1 MLIYH
6 TGGRGLP
13 PVFQFA
19 LHMTGQASDIHVC
32 PKCGTS
38 LDVSSLGFYAEV
50 RCPVCG
56 ENGRVHSSLANFRI
70 ESILGIGGMS
80 VVFRARDL
88 VLGRE
93 LAVKVLNDSYRDNP
107 ERISRFESECSM
119 MARVRHENVV
129 SVYTAGWSRGQ
140 FYIAMEKVEGKNLEL
155 LLSEHK
161 CLMQD
166 EALDVI
172 YQVASGLQ
180 AAKNAGVLHRDM
192 KPGNIIITPD
202 GLAKVLD
209 FGLSLDD
216 RPDAAREEI
225 IWATP
230 FYVPP
235 ETLEGKPE
243 DARTDIYALGMTLRS
258 MITGVVNYSESVED
272 LGALLKLKREMK
284 PMSELYPHLDEAL
297 CDLIDRMTAFKP
309 DDRPADYEVLL
320 DEIEEV
326 KSGIGK
332 ASEELQKR
340 RRNRQYGVL
349 SIIGVVLIGL
359 IAALVVALFSPPPPL
374 YKSVPVPSLASW
386 PEIEALQKA
395 CNQLADGDSEGASL
409 TFTQLSKQASDPG
422 IRLTAFLMNRM
433 TDEEFTS
440 LSAEDLSMFR
450 QLIDGAAAGHSAARR
465 LAACCSSLPSLFE
478 SQQVMPESASSDL
491 PPPLRA
497 AVLMMAAHSHIV
509 NGKTE
514 QATGCLDAALA
525 ELAASPVTAIMVDD
539 VRHKRQ
545 NLPRVM
551 VQGSRKRVRL
561 LMASGNPASALDVL
575 RKIDTG
581 NFTPLELAEHGVQ
594 QEYCRVAAEA
604 FAMLK
609 RHFPGQFQPE
619 AEPEQIRGLAKKLG
633 KAYLDDELYSLCW
646 LLRGDYNRAFEANPH
661 KNNAESREPFAVLM
675 RDWKQRLG
683 M

>member
-1 MLIYH
+1 M
-6 TGGRGLP
+6 
-13 PVFQFA
+13 A
-19 LHMTGQASDIHVC
+19 GQPSDIHVC

-50 RCPVCG
+50 QCPTCG
-56 ENGRVHSSLANFRI
+56 EKSRAHCSLANFRI

-80 VVFRARDL
+80 VVFSARDL

-172 YQVASGLQ
+172 RQVASGLQ

-202 GLAKVLD
+202 GQAKVLD
-209 FGLSLDD
+209 FGLSLED

-284 PMSELYPHLDEAL
+284 PMGELYPHLDEAL
-297 CDLIDRMTAFKP
+297 CDLIDHMTAFAP
-309 DDRPADYEVLL
+309 SNRPIDYEVLL

-326 KSGIGK
+326 QSGIGK
-332 ASEELQKR
+332 ASDELQKR
-340 RRNRQYGVL
+340 RRNRRMSLTVSAGVILAGCGAAVGTAFL
-349 SIIGVVLIGL
+349 S
-359 IAALVVALFSPPPPL
+359 SPPPA
-374 YKSVPVPSLASW
+374 YESITVRSHVSW
-386 PEIEALQKA
+386 PENESLKSA
-395 CNQLADGDSEGASL
+395 CEQLSDGDFNNAAQIFRRLSEQG
-409 TFTQLSKQASDPG
+409 SDPAVK
-422 IRLTAFLMNRM
+422 LASFLMCLLAN
-433 TDEEFTS
+433 
-440 LSAEDLSMFR
+440 EDLSVFAAEDTAIFR
-450 QLIDGAAAGHSAARR
+450 QRIDEAAAGDVYARR
-465 LAACCSSLPSLFE
+465 LAALCSALPSMFE
-478 SQQVMPESASSDL
+478 ARRVMPETVPAEL
-491 PPPLRA
+491 PAPLRSA
-497 AVLMMAAHSHIV
+497 ILMAAAQSYISY
-509 NGKTE
+509 GKATE
-514 QATGCLDAALA
+514 VTSCLDAAA
-525 ELAASPVTAIMVDD
+525 EALAASPVTAIMADA
-539 VRHKRQ
+539 VRNQRR

-551 VQGSRKRVRL
+551 VQGSRKHVRA
-561 LMASGNPASALDVL
+561 LMSSGNPASALDIL
-575 RKIDTG
+575 RRMDTTH
-581 NFTPLELAEHGVQ
+581 FTPLELAEHAVQ
-594 QEYCRVAAEA
+594 QEYCRVASEA
-604 FAMLK
+604 FDMLQ
-609 RHFPGQFQPE
+609 RRFPEQFRKDVS
-619 AEPEQIRGLAKKLG
+619 PEQIRDLAKKLH
-633 KAYLDDELYSLCW
+633 KAQLPDELYSLCW
-646 LLRGDYNRAFEANPH
+646 LLQGDYARAFETNPY
-661 KNNAESREPFAVLM
+661 KNNDTSREPFAILM

>member
-1 MLIYH
+1 MA
-6 TGGRGLP
+6 R
-13 PVFQFA
+13 
-19 LHMTGQASDIHVC
+19 QASDIHIC
-32 PKCGTS
+32 SSCGTS

-56 ENGRVHSSLANFRI
+56 ENGRVHCSLANFRI

-80 VVFRARDL
+80 VVFSARDL

-172 YQVASGLQ
+172 RQVASGLQ

-284 PMSELYPHLDEAL
+284 PMGELYPHLDESL
-297 CDLIDRMTAFKP
+297 CDLIDHMTAFDP
-309 DDRPADYEVLL
+309 SNRPVDYEVLL

-326 KSGIGK
+326 QSGIGK
-332 ASEELQKR
+332 ASDELQKR
-340 RRNRQYGVL
+340 RRNRRRSLMV
-349 SIIGVVLIGL
+349 SAGVVLAGCG
-359 IAALVVALFSPPPPL
+359 AAVGVAFLSSPPPAYESITVRSHVAWPENESL
-374 YKSVPVPSLASW
+374 KSACEQLSDGDFNNAAQIFRRLSEQGRDPAVRLASFLMW
-386 PEIEALQKA
+386 W
-395 CNQLADGDSEGASL
+395 LADDDMSVFSSEDIAV
-409 TFTQLSKQASDPG
+409 
-422 IRLTAFLMNRM
+422 
-433 TDEEFTS
+433 
-440 LSAEDLSMFR
+440 FR
-450 QLIDGAAAGHSAARR
+450 QRIDEAATGDAYARR
-465 LAACCSSLPSLFE
+465 LALLCSELPSMFE
-478 SQQVMPESASSDL
+478 ARQVMPEGVPTEL
-491 PPPLRA
+491 PSPLRSAILMLA
-497 AVLMMAAHSHIV
+497 ARCYIN
-509 NGKTE
+509 NGKATE
-514 QATGCLDAALA
+514 ATSCLDAAA
-525 ELAASPVTAIMVDD
+525 EALAASPVTAIMADT
-539 VRHKRQ
+539 VRNQRR

-551 VQGSRKRVRL
+551 VQGSRKHVCA
-561 LMASGNPASALDVL
+561 LMSSGNPASALDIL
-575 RKIDTG
+575 RRMDTTH
-581 NFTPLELAEHGVQ
+581 FTPLELAEHAVQ

-604 FAMLK
+604 FEMLK
-609 RHFPGQFQPE
+609 RSFPEQFRKD
-619 AEPEQIRGLAKKLG
+619 ASPEQIRDLAKKLH
-633 KAYLDDELYSLCW
+633 KAQLSDELYSLCW
-646 LLRGDYNRAFEANPH
+646 LLQGDYSRAFETNPY
-661 KNNAESREPFAVLM
+661 KNNETSREPFAILM

-683 M
+683 L

>member
-1 MLIYH
+1 
-6 TGGRGLP
+6 
-13 PVFQFA
+13 
-19 LHMTGQASDIHVC
+19 MTGQSSDIHVC

-38 LDVSSLGFYAEV
+38 LDVTSLGFYAEV

-56 ENGRVHSSLANFRI
+56 ENSRVHCSLANFRI
-70 ESILGIGGMS
+70 ESVLGIGGMS
-80 VVFRARDL
+80 VVFSARDL

-172 YQVASGLQ
+172 RQVASGLQ

-216 RPDAAREEI
+216 RPNAAREEI

-258 MITGVVNYSESVED
+258 MITGIVNYAESVED

-284 PMSELYPHLDEAL
+284 PMGELYPHLDEAL
-297 CDLIDRMTAFKP
+297 CDLIDHMTAFDP
-309 DDRPADYEVLL
+309 SNRPIDYEVLL
-320 DEIEEV
+320 DEIDEV
-326 KSGIGK
+326 QSGIGK
-332 ASEELQKR
+332 ASDELKKH
-340 RRNRQYGVL
+340 RRNRLYGVL
-349 SIIGVVLIGL
+349 FTIGVVLIGL
-359 IAALVVALFSPPPPL
+359 IAALGVAFFSSPPPL
-374 YKSVPVPSLASW
+374 YKSVPVPTRVSW
-386 PEIEALQKA
+386 PEMESLKIA
-395 CNQLADGDSEGASL
+395 CDQLADGDSEEAAQ
-409 TFTQLSKQASDPG
+409 TFTRLSEQARDP
-422 IRLTAFLMNRM
+422 IVRLTAFLMKRM
-433 TDEEFTS
+433 KDDEFVNLT
-440 LSAEDLSMFR
+440 AEDLAVFR
-450 QLIDGAAAGHSAARR
+450 QLIDAAAAGNSAAQNF
-465 LAACCSSLPSLFE
+465 AARCASLPTLFE
-478 SQQVMPESASSDL
+478 SQQVMPESVSADFPS
-491 PPPLRA
+491 PLRA
-497 AVLMMAAHSHIV
+497 AVLMMAARSYIV
-509 NGKTE
+509 NGKAE
-514 QATGCLDAALA
+514 QATHCLNAALK
-525 ELAASPVTAIMVDD
+525 ELETSPLTAMMVDD
-539 VRHKRQ
+539 VRHQRQ

-551 VQGSRKRVRL
+551 VQGSRKRVRF
-561 LMASGNPASALDVL
+561 LMSSGKPASALDVL
-575 RKIDTG
+575 RKMDTG
-581 NFTPLELAEHGVQ
+581 NFSPLELAEHGVQ

-604 FAMLK
+604 FAMLQ
-609 RHFPGQFQPE
+609 RHFPEQFNPE
-619 AEPEQIRGLAKKLG
+619 AEPEQIRILAKKLG
-633 KAYLDDELYSLCW
+633 KPYLDDELYSLCW
-646 LLRGDYNRAFEANPH
+646 LLRGDYNRAFDANPH
-661 KNNAESREPFAVLM
+661 KNNGESREPFAILM

>member
-1 MLIYH
+1 
-6 TGGRGLP
+6 
-13 PVFQFA
+13 
-19 LHMTGQASDIHVC
+19 MTGQASDIHVC

-38 LDVSSLGFYAEV
+38 LDVASLGFYAEV

-56 ENGRVHSSLANFRI
+56 ENSRAHCSLANFRI
-70 ESILGIGGMS
+70 ESVLGIGGMS
-80 VVFRARDL
+80 VVFSARDL

-140 FYIAMEKVEGKNLEL
+140 FYIAMEKLEGKNLEL

-172 YQVASGLQ
+172 RQVTSGLQ

-216 RPDAAREEI
+216 RPDAAREDI

-235 ETLEGKPE
+235 ETLERKAE

-272 LGALLKLKREMK
+272 LEALLKLKREMK
-284 PMSELYPHLDEAL
+284 PMAELYPHLDEAL
-297 CDLIDRMTAFKP
+297 CDLIDHMTAFEP
-309 DDRPADYEVLL
+309 DDRPADYEELL

-326 KSGIGK
+326 QSGIGK
-332 ASEELQKR
+332 ASDELQKR
-340 RRNRQYGVL
+340 RRNRLYGVL
-349 SIIGVVLIGL
+349 STIGVVLIGL
-359 IAALVVALFSPPPPL
+359 IAALIVALFSSPTPL
-374 YKSVPVPSLASW
+374 YKSVTVPSRASW
-386 PEIEALQKA
+386 PEIESLQKA
-395 CNQLADGDSEGASL
+395 CNQLADGDSGGASL
-409 TFTQLSKQASDPG
+409 LFAQLSEQAIDPG

-433 TDEEFTS
+433 TDEELTN
-440 LSAEDLSMFR
+440 LSAEDLAIFR
-450 QLIDGAAAGHSAARR
+450 QLINAAAAGNSAARK
-465 LAACCSSLPSLFE
+465 LAACCASLPSLFE
-478 SQQVMPESASSDL
+478 SLLVTPESASSDL
-491 PPPLRA
+491 PSPLRA
-497 AVLMMAAHSHIV
+497 AVLTMAANSHIV
-509 NGKTE
+509 NGKAE
-514 QATGCLDAALA
+514 QATRCLDTALV

-539 VRHKRQ
+539 VRHQRQ

-551 VQGSRKRVRL
+551 VQGSRKKVRL
-561 LMASGNPASALDVL
+561 LMTSGNPASALDFL
-575 RKIDTG
+575 RKIDTS

-609 RHFPGQFQPE
+609 RHFPEQFQPE
-619 AEPEQIRGLAKKLG
+619 AEPEQIRSLAKKLG

-646 LLRGDYNRAFEANPH
+646 LLRGDYNRAFDANPH
-661 KNNAESREPFAVLM
+661 KNNDDSREPFAILM

>member
-1 MLIYH
+1 M
-6 TGGRGLP
+6 
-13 PVFQFA
+13 VF
-19 LHMTGQASDIHVC
+19 S
-32 PKCGTS
+32 
-38 LDVSSLGFYAEV
+38 
-50 RCPVCG
+50 
-56 ENGRVHSSLANFRI
+56 
-70 ESILGIGGMS
+70 
-80 VVFRARDL
+80 ARDL

-216 RPDAAREEI
+216 HPDAAGEEI

-235 ETLEGKPE
+235 ETLERKTE

-258 MITGVVNYSESVED
+258 MITGVINYSESVED

-297 CDLIDRMTAFKP
+297 CDLIDHMTAFRP
-309 DDRPADYEVLL
+309 DDRPAGYEELL
-320 DEIEEV
+320 DEILEV
-326 KSGIGK
+326 QSGIGK
-332 ASEELQKR
+332 ASDELKKH
-340 RRNRQYGVL
+340 RRNRRYGVL
-349 SIIGVVLIGL
+349 FSIGIVLIGL
-359 IAALVVALFSPPPPL
+359 IAALGVALFSPPPPL
-374 YKSVPVPSLASW
+374 YKSVPVPARVSW
-386 PEIEALQKA
+386 PEIEALQNA
-395 CNQLADGDSEGASL
+395 CRQLSEGDFEGASL
-409 TFTQLSKQASDPG
+409 SFARLCEQGSDPLV
-422 IRLTAFLMNRM
+422 RLTAFLMNRV
-433 TDEEFTS
+433 TDEELTN
-440 LSAEDLSMFR
+440 LSAEDLAVFR
-450 QLIDGAAAGHSAARR
+450 QLIDAAAAGNSAARK
-465 LAACCSSLPSLFE
+465 LAACCASLPALFE
-478 SQQVMPESASSDL
+478 SQQVMPESTPEDL
-491 PPPLRA
+491 PHPLRA
-497 AVLMMAAHSHIV
+497 AVLMMAARSYIV
-509 NGKTE
+509 NGKAE
-514 QATGCLDAALA
+514 QATRCLDAVLE
-525 ELAASPVTAIMVDD
+525 ELGASPLMAMMEDG
-539 VRHKRQ
+539 VRHQRQ
-545 NLPRVM
+545 NLPRVI
-551 VQGSRKRVRL
+551 VQGSRKRVRF

-594 QEYCRVAAEA
+594 QEYCRVATEA

-609 RHFPGQFQPE
+609 RHFPEEFHPE
-619 AEPEQIRGLAKKLG
+619 AEPEQIRVLVKKLG
-633 KAYLDDELYSLCW
+633 KPYLDDELYSLCW
-646 LLRGDYNRAFEANPH
+646 LLRGDYNRAFDSNPH
-661 KNNAESREPFAVLM
+661 KNNAESREPFAILM

>member
-1 MLIYH
+1 MH
-6 TGGRGLP
+6 
-13 PVFQFA
+13 
-19 LHMTGQASDIHVC
+19 C
-32 PKCGTS
+32 
-38 LDVSSLGFYAEV
+38 
-50 RCPVCG
+50 
-56 ENGRVHSSLANFRI
+56 SLANFRI
-70 ESILGIGGMS
+70 ESVLGIGGMS
-80 VVFRARDL
+80 VVFSARDL

-172 YQVASGLQ
+172 RQVASGLQ

-258 MITGVVNYSESVED
+258 MITGVINYSESVED
-272 LGALLKLKREMK
+272 FGALLKLKREMK
-284 PMSELYPHLDEAL
+284 PMGELYPHLDESL
-297 CDLIDRMTAFKP
+297 CDLIDHMTAFAP
-309 DDRPADYEVLL
+309 DNRPADYEVLL
-320 DEIEEV
+320 DEIMEV
-326 KSGIGK
+326 QSGIGK
-332 ASEELQKR
+332 ASDELKKHRRIR
-340 RRNRQYGVL
+340 RRFVL
-349 SIIGVVLIGL
+349 AAFVVILAGL
-359 IAALVVALFSPPPPL
+359 VAALGVALLSSPPPTYETVSVKSQVFWPDGEAIKLACEQLSVGDSKSAAQIFHQL
-374 YKSVPVPSLASW
+374 YDDGNEPAVKLAS
-386 PEIEALQKA
+386 
-395 CNQLADGDSEGASL
+395 
-409 TFTQLSKQASDPG
+409 
-422 IRLTAFLMNRM
+422 FLMYLLSGEDM
-433 TDEEFTS
+433 S
-440 LSAEDLSMFR
+440 MISAEDLAVFR
-450 QLIDGAAAGHSAARR
+450 QLVKDASDGDAHARR
-465 LAACCSSLPSLFE
+465 LAVFCSELPSMFE
-478 SQQVMPESASSDL
+478 SRQVMPECVPAEL
-491 PPPLRA
+491 PAPLRSA
-497 AVLMMAAHSHIV
+497 ILMAAARSYISF
-509 NGKTE
+509 GKAAE
-514 QATGCLDAALA
+514 ATSCLDAVVEAM
-525 ELAASPVTAIMVDD
+525 EDSPVTLIMAEA
-539 VRHKRQ
+539 VRNQRR

-551 VQGSRKRVRL
+551 VQGSRKHVRS
-561 LMASGNPASALDVL
+561 LMSTGNPSSALDIL
-575 RKIDTG
+575 RQMDTTH
-581 NFTPLELAEHGVQ
+581 FTPLELAEHGVQ
-594 QEYCRVAAEA
+594 QEYCRVAATA
-604 FAMLK
+604 FAMLQ
-609 RHFPGQFQPE
+609 RRFPEKIQSG
-619 AEPEQIRGLAKKLG
+619 ATPEQIRGLAKKLG
-633 KAYLDDELYSLCW
+633 KPYLAEELYSLCW
-646 LLRGDYNRAFEANPH
+646 LLKGDYVRAFETNPH
-661 KNNAESREPFAVLM
+661 KNNAESREPFAILM